1 MCAKPL
7 LLLNRK
13 SAVRSDIRT
22 IVKKLQL
29 ELELDVWVPWSGKQT
44 RKLIKQAIKRGTTR
58 VIGAGGDGTVNA
70 VANAILRMD
79 LGDTVDM
86 GLVPLGTANDFARAF
101 GDDGSD
107 PEAALRRA
115 VTGESKSIDLG
126 RINGDVFVNV
136 ASGGYGAMITATTDV
151 EIKRRLGGIAYT
163 LAGVARLGELAPTKA
178 RVTLDGG
185 ETREVDLTI
194 MAIGNSRFAGGGF
207 DVTPLADVSDG
218 KLDFAMLAAP
228 GAVERRPDLRSL
240 FEQDDLTEAFMY
252 RAQFEKAVIETEA
265 PYHINLDGE
274 PMVNTRFEVDVLP
287 GALRLVP
294 PGKG

>member
-1 MCAKPL
+1 MCAKSL

-22 IVKKLQL
+22 IVKKLQN
-29 ELELDVWVPWSGKQT
+29 ELDIDVWVPWSGKQT
-44 RKLIKQAIKRGTTR
+44 RKLIRQAVRKGTTR

-70 VANAILRMD
+70 VANAILRLE
-79 LGDTVDM
+79 LGETVDM

-101 GDDGSD
+101 GDDGAD
-107 PEAALRRA
+107 PEASLRRA
-115 VTGESKSIDLG
+115 ATGESKAIDLG
-126 RINGDVFVNV
+126 RVNGEVFVNV

-151 EIKRRLGGIAYT
+151 EIKRRLGGMAYT
-163 LAGVARLGELAPTKA
+163 LAGIARLNELAPTKA
-178 RVTLDGG
+178 RVTLDKG

-228 GAVERRPDLRSL
+228 GLVEGRPDLRAI
-240 FEQDDLTEAFMY
+240 FERDDPAEAFMF
-252 RAQFEKAVIETEA
+252 RAQFEKAVIETDT

-274 PMVNTRFEVDVLP
+274 PMVGSRFEVDIMP

-294 PGKG
+294 PGKS

>member
-1 MCAKPL
+1 MCAKSL

-13 SAVRSDIRT
+13 SAVRSDVRS
-22 IVKKLQL
+22 IVKSLQK
-29 ELELDVWVPWSGKQT
+29 EFELDVWVPWSGKQT
-44 RKLIKQAIKRGTTR
+44 RKLIKQAIKGGTTR

-70 VANAILRMD
+70 VANAILRMGVAD
-79 LGDTVDM
+79 SVDM

-107 PEAALRRA
+107 PESSLRRA
-115 VTGESKSIDLG
+115 ITGESKAIDLG
-126 RINGDVFVNV
+126 RINGEVFVNV

-163 LAGVARLGELAPTKA
+163 LTGISRLSELAPTKA
-178 RVTLDGG
+178 KVTLDDG
-185 ETREVDLTI
+185 EVRDLDLTI

-218 KLDFAMLAAP
+218 KLDFAMLAPP
-228 GAVERRPDLRSL
+228 GLVEGQPDLISI
-240 FEQDDLTEAFMY
+240 FERDDPTEAFMF
-252 RAQFEKAVIETEA
+252 RAQFEKALIETNT

-274 PMVNTRFEVDVLP
+274 PMVDTRFEVDILP

>member
-1 MCAKPL
+1 MCAKSL

-22 IVKKLQL
+22 IVKTLQK
-29 ELELDVWVPWSGKQT
+29 EFELDVWVPWSGKQT
-44 RKLIKQAIKRGTTR
+44 RKLMKQAVKNGTTR

-70 VANAILRMD
+70 VANAILR
-79 LGDTVDM
+79 LGMGETMDM

-107 PEAALRRA
+107 PEASLRRA
-115 VTGESKSIDLG
+115 LTGESKPIDLG
-126 RINGDVFVNV
+126 RINGEVFVNV

-163 LAGVARLGELAPTKA
+163 LAGIARINELVPTKA

-218 KLDFAMLAAP
+218 KLDFAMLAPP
-228 GAVERRPDLRSL
+228 GLVEGRPDLRAI
-240 FEQDDLTEAFMY
+240 FERDDPTEAFMF
-252 RAQFEKAVIETEA
+252 RAQFEQAVIETDT

-274 PMVNTRFEVDVLP
+274 PMVGTRFEVDILP

-294 PGKG
+294 PGKT